1 MKKRLAYD
9 MSSFMWTMLSW
20 GKDKENGYTVQHE
33 GKDVYI
39 NSALYGYD
47 NTLGRMLDVLKQFKL
62 NPINCILVF
71 EGANSKSRRLLID
84 NSYKGGGASSRP
96 PEAYEEFTKLR
107 EMLKQ
112 TWKDL
117 GAQTM
122 WQDAAEGDDTLA
134 WLAHNTED
142 DLVIAT
148 FDNDL
153 TVLNMVNQY
162 GAKVE
167 TWINEMIGFNKYG
180 PFDYDLVTTYKA
192 LVGDSSDKIKGC
204 PGFGPAKWEALRA
217 QYGDDGVR
225 EIHNML
231 LGSNL
236 KQLGDFI
243 AGPQDKLLQLVYD
256 NAPQVQTCFDL
267 ARIRPEWVNTMRMP
281 LHWEPGMV
289 RQRSDADRDPRLK
302 QWLGQTWLVTAENFD
317 EATAWALPR
326 LLASEDIALDIETS
340 TPDESDDWLAAMTK
354 SGDLEDAGVDVFG
367 SYLVG
372 LGLTFGPNNQYTFY
386 FSVKHADTDNVDSEK
401 LRQFIAAIPQEKEL
415 IIQNVSFELSVLF
428 NEWGGR
434 QLDNGYHGFLPNVRD
449 TAIEA
454 SYVNENSRRGLK
466 ERSHGILGYRQQT
479 FDEVTRVTAHPSELF
494 PGGRVLSET
503 YETRQVGTGR
513 FEPLSEEEIAA
524 GVQPAEIMKTEYVL
538 EPTGRTLVSR
548 VDPAT
553 GEHLEFVY
561 ATGEEIDERDD
572 LDPNTTEMETRRIV
586 KTQTRRYKMHEL
598 PAWHVLGYGA
608 DDPICTIALHNY
620 YKLHMQLEHH
630 YEVYQPVELNAA
642 YQHAKNFID
651 GCDISLEKMNELSAE
666 DDETYDKAWAT
677 LRDYLI
683 EKGWEGTRP
692 PEYTVDITPAQVKE
706 AFTIVTGRTLGTQM
720 RTLSKIVTF
729 IREVEDEPVFAGML
743 DTLVQAQPLLEAL
756 RKSLTEE
763 DPELVNTDE
772 PFDPWALTEQQ
783 KADQAAILVAQNDFN
798 AYVRRFFKGEPQF
811 NDGSPKQMQ
820 RLMYEVM
827 GLPIVVRNKPTE
839 VMRKAGI
846 REGTPKTDSLAI
858 AYALQ
863 QMEARIKEA
872 QEFIDDGLDGL
883 GAWAPQRDEAQ
894 QVKSVLE
901 ALQLMSM
908 VGTRR
913 TLFYNKYPYFPHW
926 KDGKVR
932 SQHNQASTNTRRA
945 SESSPNKQ
953 QWPKHPK
960 IDGYASRFRE
970 VVVPHRPDAVIVSI
984 DFKAQELRLMAEQS
998 QDPVM
1003 LSMYIGDNKRD
1014 QHHLTGLAIIQKK
1027 QPERGWLYEPFA
1039 DILDDPTHPDYKFV
1053 KKIRNLGKKLNFTA
1067 EFGAMAEKVAITLMV
1082 SVEEAQ
1088 EYLDA
1093 REELFAVST
1102 QWKENVKAEAKQS
1115 GYVTTM
1121 LGARRHLGPA
1131 FMSDDKWEASKAERQ
1146 AVNFKIQGSAAE
1158 QTKLAEGRMWERGL
1172 FFRYDA
1178 VCIGPIHDEIVA
1190 SVRIADLFDFIPE
1203 MHACMVANY
1212 AGMAV
1217 PIEGDISFGLDFFN
1231 QIEIGPVPSR
1241 EAIQKGLDEMWK
1253 NKAKREAQKEAA

>member
-33 GKDVYI
+33 GKDVYV
-39 NSALYGYD
+39 NSALYGFD
-47 NTLGRMLDVLKQFKL
+47 NTMGRMLDVLTWAKL

-84 NSYKGGGASSRP
+84 NSYKGGAGSSRP
-96 PEAYEEFTKLR
+96 PEAYEEFVKLR

-112 TWKDL
+112 AWKDL

-122 WQDAAEGDDTLA
+122 WQDAAEGDDVLA

-142 DLVIAT
+142 DLIVAT

-153 TVLNMVNQY
+153 TVLNLDPNAY
-162 GAKVE
+162 GAKVT
-167 TWINEMIGFNKYG
+167 TWINEMVGFNKYG
-180 PFDYDLVTTYKA
+180 VFDYDLVTTYKA

-204 PGFGPAKWEALRA
+204 PGFGPSAWEQLRS

-231 LGSNL
+231 LESNL
-236 KQLGDFI
+236 NKLAEFI
-243 AGPQDKLLQLVYD
+243 GGPQDKLLQKILD
-256 NAPQVQTCFDL
+256 NAPQVQRCFDL
-267 ARIRPEWVNTMRMP
+267 ARIRPEWVSTMRMP
-281 LHWEPGMV
+281 ICWEPGMV
-289 RQRSDADRDPRLK
+289 RQLAPSDRDPRLK
-302 QWLGQTWLVTAENFD
+302 KWYGKTRLITADNFD
-317 EATAWALPR
+317 EAVAWAMPHI
-326 LLASEDIALDIETS
+326 LASEEIALDIETS
-340 TPDESDDWLAAMTK
+340 TPDESDEWLANMSKT
-354 SGDLEDAGVDVFG
+354 GDSEDAGVDVFG

-372 LGLTFGPNNQYTFY
+372 LGLTFGANNQFTFY
-386 FSVKHADTDNVDSEK
+386 ISVKHADTNNVDSEK
-401 LRQFIAAIPQEKEL
+401 VRQFIAAIPQDKQL
-415 IIQNVSFELSVLF
+415 VIQNVSFELAVLF
-428 NEWGGR
+428 NEWGAR
-434 QLDNGYHGFLPNVRD
+434 QPDNGYHGFLPNVRD
-449 TAIEA
+449 TALEA
-454 SYVNENSRRGLK
+454 SYVDENSRRGLK

-479 FDEVTRVTAHPSELF
+479 FDETVRLTAHPSELF
-494 PGGRVLSET
+494 PGGRLLSED
-503 YETRQVGTGR
+503 YETRLVGTGR
-513 FEPLSEEEIAA
+513 FEPLTEEEIAA
-524 GVQPAEIMKTEYVL
+524 GLQPVEIMKTETVM
-538 EPTGRTLVSR
+538 EE
-548 VDPAT
+548 T
-553 GEHLEFVY
+553 GEFETVEEPVLDSRLIPLLD
-561 ATGEEIDERDD
+561 GEGQPMYREVQKPVLR
-572 LDPNTTEMETRRIV
+572 PKV

-620 YKLHMQLEHH
+620 YKLHTQLEHQYQV
-630 YEVYQPVELNAA
+630 YEEVELNAA

-666 DDETYDKAWAT
+666 DDVTYDQAWGV
-677 LRDYLI
+677 LRGYLI
-683 EKGWEGTRP
+683 DQGWEGTQP
-692 PEYTVDITPAQVKE
+692 PCYTVDITPAQVKE
-706 AFTIVTGRTLGTQM
+706 AFTIVTGKALGTQM
-720 RTLSKIVTF
+720 RTLSKLVTF
-729 IREVEDEPVFAGML
+729 IREVEDEPQFAGML
-743 DTLVQAQPLLEAL
+743 DLLVQAAPLQAAL
-756 RKSLTEE
+756 RAAMPKE
-763 DPELVNTDE
+763 DPALADSDE
-772 PFDPWALTEQQ
+772 PFAPWEMTPEQ
-783 KADQAAILVAQNDFN
+783 KADALRVQAAELDFN

-820 RLMYEVM
+820 RLLYEVM

-846 REGTPKTDSLAI
+846 REGTPKTDALAI

-872 QEFIDDGLDGL
+872 QEFIDDGIDGL
-883 GAWAPQRDEAQ
+883 GAWAAQRDEAQ
-894 QVKSVLE
+894 RIKDVLE
-901 ALQLMSM
+901 ALRLMSM

-913 TLFYNKYPYFPHW
+913 TLYYAKYPYFPHW

-932 SQHNQASTNTRRA
+932 SQHNQAATNTRRA
-945 SESSPNKQ
+945 SESKPNKQ
-953 QWPKHPK
+953 QLPKHPK
-960 IDGYASRFRE
+960 IEGYQSRFRE

-984 DFKAQELRLMAEQS
+984 DFKAQELRIMAEQS

-1014 QHHLTGLAIIQKK
+1014 QHTLTASAIAMREDPQG
-1027 QPERGWLYEPFA
+1027 GWSYETFEA
-1039 DILDDPTHPDYKFV
+1039 ALKSHDHETTTFKWV
-1053 KKIRNLGKKLNFTA
+1053 KKIRGLGKKLNFTA
-1067 EFGAMAEKVAITLMV
+1067 EYGAMAERVAITLMI
-1082 SVEEAQ
+1082 SVEDAQ
-1088 EYLDA
+1088 AYLDA
-1093 REELFAVST
+1093 REELFVVSG
-1102 QWKENVKAEAKQS
+1102 QWKEDVKREAKET
-1115 GYVTTM
+1115 GIVRTM
-1121 LGARRHLGPA
+1121 MGAVRHLGPA

-1158 QTKLAEGRMWERGL
+1158 QTKLAEGRMWARGL

-1190 SVRIADLFDFIPE
+1190 SVRIADLFDFLPE

-1212 AGMAV
+1212 ANMQV

-1231 QIEIGPVPSR
+1231 QVEIGPVPSR

-1253 NKAKREAQKEAA
+1253 NKAKNDAERMAA